1 MAETSSP
8 CPHSLPFAGTLAPGL
23 DRDLLGKP
31 LVPRPTVW
39 EGPDMT
45 LSHMR
50 RGEGKEERGEPSA
63 SAGGPKESGVT
74 KLAGFYREATQ
85 PLGLESSG

>member
-1 MAETSSP
+1 M
-8 CPHSLPFAGTLAPGL
+8 GL
-23 DRDLLGKP
+23 QYWGVRIQHGREEWQQAAD
-31 LVPRPTVW
+31 TATEW